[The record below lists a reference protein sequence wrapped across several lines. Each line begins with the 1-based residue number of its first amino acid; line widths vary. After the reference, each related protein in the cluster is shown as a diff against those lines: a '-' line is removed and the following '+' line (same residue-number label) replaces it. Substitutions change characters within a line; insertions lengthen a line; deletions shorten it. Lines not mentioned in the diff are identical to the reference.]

1 MFDCAKFLMRLYLEV
16 VCRRQARVYFPLEA
30 GKSKL
35 FTHAIQFPGLGK
47 YFWIL
52 EDFLKLVLGGF
63 ERLDLICQRKAN
75 LMLEPD
81 VRSVWSKIA
90 YQTIPDL
97 DYQKI

>member
-63 ERLDLICQRKAN
+63 ERLDLN
-75 LMLEPD
+75 
-81 VRSVWSKIA
+81 VWI
-90 YQTIPDL
+90 
-97 DYQKI
+97 